1 MIFNIYECFMNFRF
15 FYIYKYFVFIILFCK
30 FLYNVLEYDSIVL
43 RKKKKYI
50 DKDRLRVFVVV
61 LCFLEVNIR

>member
-43 RKKKKYI
+43 RKKKKI
-50 DKDRLRVFVVV
+50 F
-61 LCFLEVNIR
+61 